1 MESVKTGKTNKV
13 GKNTEMAHTK
23 TNKETH
29 FKQVSAITNRI
40 RSIGGIFTKIAKKV
54 RELVKKHPKKSSA
67 ALVVLTPVA
76 CKRAKELDD
85 KVQDKSKQAEKENKI
100 NWWKYSG
107 LTIATS
113 LLLAACSAGDID
125 KQIEL
130 EQEKQKTEQEKKEAE
145 NARDRANKS
154 EIELEQERQKTNKS
168 GIELANS
175 QIKAEQERQKTE
187 QEKQKANKSEI
198 ELEQQ
203 KQKTINTQR
212 DLIKEQKDFI
222 KETEQNCQEKH
233 GQLFIKRARIKTGI
247 TTGIAIEIEAECKT
261 PKPTKTN
268 QTPIQPK
275 HLPNSKHPHSQRG
288 SKAQELIAYL
298 LFEQKD
304 FIIETE
310 QKCQEKH
317 NQFFIKKAGIKGGA
331 IEVEA
336 ECKTPKPTKTNQT
349 PIQPKHLPNSKQPH
363 SQRGS
368 KAQELIAYLQ
378 KELESL
384 PYSQKAIAKQVDFY
398 KPSSIAY
405 LELDPRDFK
414 VTEEWQNEN
423 LKIRSK
429 AQAKMLEMR
438 KPQANLSPSQSFL
451 FVQRIFAD
459 INKEIEAAANT
470 EKKAEKVGYGYS
482 KRV

>member
-13 GKNTEMAHTK
+13 GKNTEMANTK

-29 FKQVSAITNRI
+29 FKQVSAIINTL
-40 RSIGGIFTKIAKKV
+40 RSIGGIFTKIVKKV
-54 RELVKKHPKKSSA
+54 RELIKKHPKKSSA
-67 ALVVLTPVA
+67 ALVVLTHAA

-113 LLLAACSAGDID
+113 LLLAACSTGDID

-130 EQEKQKTEQEKKEAE
+130 EQEKQKTIKEQKDLVKEQK
-145 NARDRANKS
+145 DLVK
-154 EIELEQERQKTNKS
+154 EQK
-168 GIELANS
+168 
-175 QIKAEQERQKTE
+175 
-187 QEKQKANKSEI
+187 
-198 ELEQQ
+198 
-203 KQKTINTQR
+203 
-212 DLIKEQKDFI
+212 DLVKEQKDFI
-222 KETEQNCQEKH
+222 KYIEQNCKENHGRFFIEK
-233 GQLFIKRARIKTGI
+233 GGVKAGIGGI
-247 TTGIAIEIEAECKT
+247 TIEAEAKCKT

-268 QTPIQPK
+268 QTP
-275 HLPNSKHPHSQRG
+275 
-288 SKAQELIAYL
+288 
-298 LFEQKD
+298 
-304 FIIETE
+304 T
-310 QKCQEKH
+310 
-317 NQFFIKKAGIKGGA
+317 
-331 IEVEA
+331 
-336 ECKTPKPTKTNQT
+336 
-349 PIQPKHLPNSKQPH
+349 QPKHLPNSKQPH

-384 PYSQKAIAKQVDFY
+384 PYSQKAIVKQVDFY

-438 KPQANLSPSQSFL
+438 KPQAHLSPSQSLL
-451 FVQRIFAD
+451 FVQKIFAD
-459 INKEIEAAANT
+459 INKEIKVVANT

>member
-13 GKNTEMAHTK
+13 GKNTETANTK
-23 TNKETH
+23 ANKETH
-29 FKQVSAITNRI
+29 FKQVSAITNML
-40 RSIGGIFTKIAKKV
+40 RSIGGFFTKIAKKV
-54 RELVKKHPKKSSA
+54 RELAKKHPKKSRA
-67 ALVVLTPVA
+67 ALVVLTHVA
-76 CKRAKELDD
+76 CRKAKELDD
-85 KVQDKSKQAEKENKI
+85 KVQDKSKQAEKENQI

-113 LLLAACSAGDID
+113 LLLAACSVGDID

-130 EQEKQKTEQEKKEAE
+130 EQEKQKTEQEQQKTEQERQKT
-145 NARDRANKS
+145 NKS

-233 GQLFIKRARIKTGI
+233 GQLFIKKARIKTGI

-275 HLPNSKHPHSQRG
+275 HLPNSKQPRSQRG
-288 SKAQELIAYL
+288 SKAQELIA
-298 LFEQKD
+298 
-304 FIIETE
+304 
-310 QKCQEKH
+310 
-317 NQFFIKKAGIKGGA
+317 
-331 IEVEA
+331 
-336 ECKTPKPTKTNQT
+336 
-349 PIQPKHLPNSKQPH
+349 
-363 SQRGS
+363 
-368 KAQELIAYLQ
+368 
-378 KELESL
+378 
-384 PYSQKAIAKQVDFY
+384 
-398 KPSSIAY
+398 
-405 LELDPRDFK
+405 
-414 VTEEWQNEN
+414 
-423 LKIRSK
+423 
-429 AQAKMLEMR
+429 
-438 KPQANLSPSQSFL
+438 
-451 FVQRIFAD
+451 
-459 INKEIEAAANT
+459 
-470 EKKAEKVGYGYS
+470 
-482 KRV
+482 

>member
-13 GKNTEMAHTK
+13 GKNTETANAK
-23 TNKETH
+23 ANKETH
-29 FKQVSAITNRI
+29 FKQASAITNMI
-40 RSIGGIFTKIAKKV
+40 RSIGGFFTKIAKKV
-54 RELVKKHPKKSSA
+54 RGLVKKHPKKSRA
-67 ALVVLTPVA
+67 ALVVLTHVA
-76 CKRAKELDD
+76 CRKAKKLDD
-85 KVQDKSKQAEKENKI
+85 KVQDKSKQTEKENQI

-107 LTIATS
+107 LTIAAS

-130 EQEKQKTEQEKKEAE
+130 EQEKQKTEQEQQKTEQERQK
-145 NARDRANKS
+145 ANRS
-154 EIELEQERQKTNKS
+154 GIELEQERQKTNKS

-187 QEKQKANKSEI
+187 QEKQKTNKSGI

-233 GQLFIKRARIKTGI
+233 GQLFIKKARIKTGI

-261 PKPTKTN
+261 PKP
-268 QTPIQPK
+268 
-275 HLPNSKHPHSQRG
+275 
-288 SKAQELIAYL
+288 A
-298 LFEQKD
+298 
-304 FIIETE
+304 
-310 QKCQEKH
+310 
-317 NQFFIKKAGIKGGA
+317 
-331 IEVEA
+331 
-336 ECKTPKPTKTNQT
+336 KTNQT
-349 PIQPKHLPNSKQPH
+349 PIQPKHLPNSKQPR

-405 LELDPRDFK
+405 LELDPRDFN
-414 VTEEWQNEN
+414 VTEEWQKEN

-438 KPQANLSPSQSFL
+438 SLKLDPQAHLSTSQSL
-451 FVQRIFAD
+451 LLVQKIFAD
-459 INKEIEAAANT
+459 VSKEIEAAANT
-470 EKKAEKVGYGYS
+470 EKKVEKAGYGYS
-482 KRV
+482 KR

>member
-13 GKNTEMAHTK
+13 GKNTETADTK
-23 TNKETH
+23 ANKETH
-29 FKQVSAITNRI
+29 FKQANAITNMI
-40 RSIGGIFTKIAKKV
+40 RSIGSFFTKIAKRV
-54 RELVKKHPKKSSA
+54 RELVKKHPKKSRA
-67 ALVVLTPVA
+67 ALVVLTHVA
-76 CKRAKELDD
+76 CRKAKELDD
-85 KVQDKSKQAEKENKI
+85 KVQDKSKQAEKENQI

-107 LTIATS
+107 LTIAAS
-113 LLLAACSAGDID
+113 LLLAACSAGDTD

-130 EQEKQKTEQEKKEAE
+130 EQEKQEANKSGIELEQQRQKTEQERQKT
-145 NARDRANKS
+145 NKS

-187 QEKQKANKSEI
+187 QEKQKANKSAI

-233 GQLFIKRARIKTGI
+233 GQLFIKKARIKTGI

-275 HLPNSKHPHSQRG
+275 HLPNSK
-288 SKAQELIAYL
+288 
-298 LFEQKD
+298 
-304 FIIETE
+304 
-310 QKCQEKH
+310 
-317 NQFFIKKAGIKGGA
+317 
-331 IEVEA
+331 
-336 ECKTPKPTKTNQT
+336 
-349 PIQPKHLPNSKQPH
+349 QPR

-384 PYSQKAIAKQVDFY
+384 PYSQKAIAKQVNFY
-398 KPSSIAY
+398 RPSSIAY
-405 LELDPRDFK
+405 LELDPRDFN

-438 KPQANLSPSQSFL
+438 NPQANLSPFQSFSIIQNI
-451 FVQRIFAD
+451 VAD
-459 INKEIEAAANT
+459 INKEIEATANA

-482 KRV
+482 KRM

>member
-1 MESVKTGKTNKV
+1 MKLVKTGKTNKV

-29 FKQVSAITNRI
+29 FKQVSAITNRLK
-40 RSIGGIFTKIAKKV
+40 SIGGIFTKIAKKV
-54 RELVKKHPKKSSA
+54 RELVKKHPEKSRV
-67 ALVVLTPVA
+67 ALVVLTHVV

-113 LLLAACSAGDID
+113 LLLAACSVGDID

-130 EQEKQKTEQEKKEAE
+130 EQEKQKTEQEKQKTSNVET
-145 NARDRANKS
+145 NNQIKV
-154 EIELEQERQKTNKS
+154 EQEK
-168 GIELANS
+168 
-175 QIKAEQERQKTE
+175 QKTE
-187 QEKQKANKSEI
+187 QEKQKT
-198 ELEQQ
+198 EQE
-203 KQKTINTQR
+203 KQKTEQEKQKTEQEKQKTEQEKQKTSNIETNNQIKVEQEKQKTEQEKQKTNNTQK
-212 DLIKEQKDFI
+212 DLVKK
-222 KETEQNCQEKH
+222 TEQNCQEKH
-233 GQLFIKRARIKTGI
+233 GQFFIKKLGIKG
-247 TTGIAIEIEAECKT
+247 GIAIEI
-261 PKPTKTN
+261 
-268 QTPIQPK
+268 
-275 HLPNSKHPHSQRG
+275 
-288 SKAQELIAYL
+288 
-298 LFEQKD
+298 
-304 FIIETE
+304 
-310 QKCQEKH
+310 
-317 NQFFIKKAGIKGGA
+317 
-331 IEVEA
+331 EA

-384 PYSQKAIAKQVDFY
+384 PYSQKAIVKQVDFY

-438 KPQANLSPSQSFL
+438 KTQANLSPFQSFSIL
-451 FVQRIFAD
+451 QNIVAD
-459 INKEIEAAANT
+459 INKEIKVVANT
-470 EKKAEKVGYGYS
+470 EKKAEKAGYGYS
-482 KRV
+482 KRM

>member
-1 MESVKTGKTNKV
+1 MKTGKTNKV
-13 GKNTEMAHTK
+13 GKNTEMANTK

-29 FKQVSAITNRI
+29 FKQVSAIKNMFK
-40 RSIGGIFTKIAKKV
+40 SIGGIFTKIAKKV
-54 RELVKKHPKKSSA
+54 RELIKKHPEKSSA
-67 ALVVLTPVA
+67 ALVVLTHVA

-130 EQEKQKTEQEKKEAE
+130 EQEKQKTSNIETNNQIKVEQEK
-145 NARDRANKS
+145 
-154 EIELEQERQKTNKS
+154 
-168 GIELANS
+168 
-175 QIKAEQERQKTE
+175 QKTE
-187 QEKQKANKSEI
+187 QEKQKTEQEKQKTSNI
-198 ELEQQ
+198 ETNNQIKVEQEKQKTEQEKQKTSNIETNNQIKVEQEQQ
-203 KQKTINTQR
+203 KTEQERQKTLKT
-212 DLIKEQKDFI
+212 QKDFI
-222 KETEQNCQEKH
+222 KYIEQNCKENH
-233 GQLFIKRARIKTGI
+233 GQFFIEKGGTKAGIGGI
-247 TTGIAIEIEAECKT
+247 TIEAEAK
-261 PKPTKTN
+261 
-268 QTPIQPK
+268 
-275 HLPNSKHPHSQRG
+275 
-288 SKAQELIAYL
+288 
-298 LFEQKD
+298 
-304 FIIETE
+304 
-310 QKCQEKH
+310 
-317 NQFFIKKAGIKGGA
+317 
-331 IEVEA
+331 
-336 ECKTPKPTKTNQT
+336 CKTPKPTKTNQT

-368 KAQELIAYLQ
+368 KAQEFIAYLQ

-384 PYSQKAIAKQVDFY
+384 PYSQKAIVKQVNFY

-438 KPQANLSPSQSFL
+438 KPQANLSPFQSFSIL
-451 FVQRIFAD
+451 QNIVAD

>member
-13 GKNTEMAHTK
+13 GKNTETANTK

-29 FKQVSAITNRI
+29 FKQVSAITNII

-54 RELVKKHPKKSSA
+54 RGLVKKHPEKSSA
-67 ALVVLTPVA
+67 ALVVLTHVA
-76 CKRAKELDD
+76 CKKAKELDD
-85 KVQDKSKQAEKENKI
+85 KVQDKSKQAEKENQI

-113 LLLAACSAGDID
+113 LLLAACNAGDID

-130 EQEKQKTEQEKKEAE
+130 EQEKKEAE

-154 EIELEQERQKTNKS
+154 GIELEQERQKTNKS
-168 GIELANS
+168 GIELEQQRQKTEQERQKTNKSEIELANS
-175 QIKAEQERQKTE
+175 QIKAEQEKQKT
-187 QEKQKANKSEI
+187 NKSEI
-198 ELEQQ
+198 ELANSQIKAEQE

-233 GQLFIKRARIKTGI
+233 GQLFIKKARIKTGI

-275 HLPNSKHPHSQRG
+275 HLPNSK
-288 SKAQELIAYL
+288 
-298 LFEQKD
+298 
-304 FIIETE
+304 
-310 QKCQEKH
+310 
-317 NQFFIKKAGIKGGA
+317 
-331 IEVEA
+331 
-336 ECKTPKPTKTNQT
+336 
-349 PIQPKHLPNSKQPH
+349 QPR

-378 KELESL
+378 KELESR
-384 PYSQKAIAKQVDFY
+384 PYSQKAIVKQVNFY
-398 KPSSIAY
+398 RPSSIAY

-414 VTEEWQNEN
+414 VTEEWQKEN

-438 KPQANLSPSQSFL
+438 NPQAHLSTSQSLL
-451 FVQRIFAD
+451 FVQKIFAD
-459 INKEIEAAANT
+459 VNKEIKVVANT
-470 EKKAEKVGYGYS
+470 EKKVEKAGYGYS

>member
-1 MESVKTGKTNKV
+1 MKSVKTGKTNKV
-13 GKNTEMAHTK
+13 GKNTEMANTK
-23 TNKETH
+23 TNKKTH
-29 FKQVSAITNRI
+29 FKQVSAITNMI
-40 RSIGGIFTKIAKKV
+40 RSIGGFFTKIVKKV
-54 RELVKKHPKKSSA
+54 RELIKKHPEKSSA
-67 ALVVLTPVA
+67 ALVVLTHAA

-85 KVQDKSKQAEKENKI
+85 KVQDKSKQAEKENQI

-113 LLLAACSAGDID
+113 LLLAACSTGDID

-130 EQEKQKTEQEKKEAE
+130 EQEKQKANKSGIELEQERQKTEQEKQK
-145 NARDRANKS
+145 ANKS

-233 GQLFIKRARIKTGI
+233 GQLFIKKARIKTGI

-261 PKPTKTN
+261 PKP
-268 QTPIQPK
+268 
-275 HLPNSKHPHSQRG
+275 
-288 SKAQELIAYL
+288 A
-298 LFEQKD
+298 
-304 FIIETE
+304 
-310 QKCQEKH
+310 
-317 NQFFIKKAGIKGGA
+317 
-331 IEVEA
+331 
-336 ECKTPKPTKTNQT
+336 KTNQT

-368 KAQELIAYLQ
+368 KVQELIAYLQ

-414 VTEEWQNEN
+414 VTKEWQNEN

-438 KPQANLSPSQSFL
+438 KPQAHLSTSQSL
-451 FVQRIFAD
+451 LLVQKIFAD
-459 INKEIEAAANT
+459 INKEIKVVANT
-470 EKKAEKVGYGYS
+470 EKKAEKAGYGYS
-482 KRV
+482 KRM

>member
-13 GKNTEMAHTK
+13 GKNTETANAK

-29 FKQVSAITNRI
+29 FKQANAITNMI
-40 RSIGGIFTKIAKKV
+40 RSIGGFFTKIAKRV
-54 RELVKKHPKKSSA
+54 RELVKKHPEKSNA
-67 ALVVLTPVA
+67 ALVVLTHVA
-76 CKRAKELDD
+76 CKKAKELDD
-85 KVQDKSKQAEKENKI
+85 KVQDKSKQAEKENQI

-107 LTIATS
+107 LTIAAS
-113 LLLAACSAGDID
+113 LLLVACSAGDTD

-130 EQEKQKTEQEKKEAE
+130 EQEKQKTEQEQQKTEQEQQKT
-145 NARDRANKS
+145 
-154 EIELEQERQKTNKS
+154 EQERQKTNKS

-187 QEKQKANKSEI
+187 QEKQKANKSAI

-222 KETEQNCQEKH
+222 KETEQNCQE
-233 GQLFIKRARIKTGI
+233 
-247 TTGIAIEIEAECKT
+247 
-261 PKPTKTN
+261 N
-268 QTPIQPK
+268 
-275 HLPNSKHPHSQRG
+275 
-288 SKAQELIAYL
+288 
-298 LFEQKD
+298 
-304 FIIETE
+304 
-310 QKCQEKH
+310 H
-317 NQFFIKKAGIKGGA
+317 NQFFIKKLGIKGGIA
-331 IEVEA
+331 IEIEA

-384 PYSQKAIAKQVDFY
+384 PYSQKAIAKQVNFY

-405 LELDPRDFK
+405 LELDPRDFNA
-414 VTEEWQNEN
+414 TEEWQKEN

-438 KPQANLSPSQSFL
+438 DLKPDPQAHLPTSQSLL
-451 FVQRIFAD
+451 FVQKIFAD
-459 INKEIEAAANT
+459 INIRNR
-470 EKKAEKVGYGYS
+470 S
-482 KRV
+482 SC

>member
-13 GKNTEMAHTK
+13 GKNTEMVNAK

-29 FKQVSAITNRI
+29 FKQVSAITNTL
-40 RSIGGIFTKIAKKV
+40 RSIGGIFTKIVKKV
-54 RELVKKHPKKSSA
+54 RELFKKHPKKSNV
-67 ALVVLTPVA
+67 ALVVLTHAA

-85 KVQDKSKQAEKENKI
+85 KVQDKSKQAEKENQI

-113 LLLAACSAGDID
+113 LLLAACNAGDID

-130 EQEKQKTEQEKKEAE
+130 EQEKQK
-145 NARDRANKS
+145 ANKS
-154 EIELEQERQKTNKS
+154 GIELEQEKQKTNKS
-168 GIELANS
+168 EIELANS

-187 QEKQKANKSEI
+187 QERQKTNKSGIELEQQRQKTEQEKQKTNKSEI
-198 ELEQQ
+198 ELANSQIKAEQE

-233 GQLFIKRARIKTGI
+233 GQLFIKRTRIKTGI

-261 PKPTKTN
+261 PKP
-268 QTPIQPK
+268 
-275 HLPNSKHPHSQRG
+275 
-288 SKAQELIAYL
+288 A
-298 LFEQKD
+298 
-304 FIIETE
+304 
-310 QKCQEKH
+310 
-317 NQFFIKKAGIKGGA
+317 
-331 IEVEA
+331 
-336 ECKTPKPTKTNQT
+336 KTNQT
-349 PIQPKHLPNSKQPH
+349 PIQPKHLPNSKQPR

-368 KAQELIAYLQ
+368 KVQELIAYLQ

-384 PYSQKAIAKQVDFY
+384 PYSQKAIAKQVNFY
-398 KPSSIAY
+398 RPSSIAY

-438 KPQANLSPSQSFL
+438 NLKPDPQAHLSTSQSLL
-451 FVQRIFAD
+451 FVQKIFAD
-459 INKEIEAAANT
+459 INKEIEATVNT
-470 EKKAEKVGYGYS
+470 EKKAEKAGYGYS
-482 KRV
+482 KRM

>member
-1 MESVKTGKTNKV
+1 MESGKTNKV
-13 GKNTEMAHTK
+13 GKNAETANTK
-23 TNKETH
+23 ANKETH
-29 FKQVSAITNRI
+29 FKQVSVITNTL

-54 RELVKKHPKKSSA
+54 RELVKKHPNKSNA
-67 ALVVLTPVA
+67 ALVVLTHIA
-76 CKRAKELDD
+76 CKKAKELDD
-85 KVQDKSKQAEKENKI
+85 KVQDKSKQAEKENQI

-113 LLLAACSAGDID
+113 LLLAACNAGDID

-130 EQEKQKTEQEKKEAE
+130 EQEKKEVE

-154 EIELEQERQKTNKS
+154 GIELEQQRQKTEQERQKTNKS
-168 GIELANS
+168 GIELE
-175 QIKAEQERQKTE
+175 QQRQKTEQERQKT
-187 QEKQKANKSEI
+187 NKSGI

-203 KQKTINTQR
+203 RQKAEQEKQKTINTQR

-233 GQLFIKRARIKTGI
+233 GQLFIKKTRIKTGI

-275 HLPNSKHPHSQRG
+275 HLPNSK
-288 SKAQELIAYL
+288 
-298 LFEQKD
+298 
-304 FIIETE
+304 
-310 QKCQEKH
+310 
-317 NQFFIKKAGIKGGA
+317 
-331 IEVEA
+331 
-336 ECKTPKPTKTNQT
+336 
-349 PIQPKHLPNSKQPH
+349 QPH

-368 KAQELIAYLQ
+368 KAQEFMAYLQ

-384 PYSQKAIAKQVDFY
+384 PYSQKAIAKQVNFY
-398 KPSSIAY
+398 RPSSIAY

-438 KPQANLSPSQSFL
+438 KPQAHLSTSQSLL
-451 FVQRIFAD
+451 FVQKIFAD

-470 EKKAEKVGYGYS
+470 EKKAEKAGYGYS

>member
-13 GKNTEMAHTK
+13 GKNTETANTK
-23 TNKETH
+23 ANKGTH
-29 FKQVSAITNRI
+29 FKQVSAITNTL

-54 RELVKKHPKKSSA
+54 RELVKKHPKKSNA
-67 ALVVLTPVA
+67 ALVVLTHAA

-107 LTIATS
+107 LTIAAS

-130 EQEKQKTEQEKKEAE
+130 EQEKKEVE

-154 EIELEQERQKTNKS
+154 GIELEQERQKTEQERQKTNKS

-175 QIKAEQERQKTE
+175 QIKAEQERQKT
-187 QEKQKANKSEI
+187 NKSGI

-203 KQKTINTQR
+203 RQKAEQEKQKTINTQR

-233 GQLFIKRARIKTGI
+233 GQLFIKKARIKTGI

-261 PKPTKTN
+261 PKP
-268 QTPIQPK
+268 
-275 HLPNSKHPHSQRG
+275 
-288 SKAQELIAYL
+288 A
-298 LFEQKD
+298 
-304 FIIETE
+304 
-310 QKCQEKH
+310 
-317 NQFFIKKAGIKGGA
+317 
-331 IEVEA
+331 
-336 ECKTPKPTKTNQT
+336 KTNQT
-349 PIQPKHLPNSKQPH
+349 PIQPKHLPNSKQPR

-414 VTEEWQNEN
+414 VTEEWQKEN

-438 KPQANLSPSQSFL
+438 NLKTDPQAHLPTSQSLL
-451 FVQRIFAD
+451 FVQKIFAD
-459 INKEIEAAANT
+459 VNKEIKVVANT
-470 EKKAEKVGYGYS
+470 EKKVEKAGYGYS

>member
-13 GKNTEMAHTK
+13 GKNTEMANTK

-29 FKQVSAITNRI
+29 FKQVSVITNTLK
-40 RSIGGIFTKIAKKV
+40 SIGGIFTKIAKKV
-54 RELVKKHPKKSSA
+54 RELVKKHPEKSSA
-67 ALVVLTPVA
+67 ALVVLTHVA

-113 LLLAACSAGDID
+113 LLLAACSVGDID

-130 EQEKQKTEQEKKEAE
+130 EQEKKEAE

-154 EIELEQERQKTNKS
+154 GIELEQE
-168 GIELANS
+168 
-175 QIKAEQERQKTE
+175 
-187 QEKQKANKSEI
+187 
-198 ELEQQ
+198 
-203 KQKTINTQR
+203 KQKTIKT
-212 DLIKEQKDFI
+212 QKDFI
-222 KETEQNCQEKH
+222 KYLEQNCKENH
-233 GQLFIKRARIKTGI
+233 G
-247 TTGIAIEIEAECKT
+247 
-261 PKPTKTN
+261 
-268 QTPIQPK
+268 
-275 HLPNSKHPHSQRG
+275 
-288 SKAQELIAYL
+288 
-298 LFEQKD
+298 
-304 FIIETE
+304 
-310 QKCQEKH
+310 
-317 NQFFIKKAGIKGGA
+317 QFFIKKASIA
-331 IEVEA
+331 IELET

-438 KPQANLSPSQSFL
+438 KPQANLSPFQSFSIL
-451 FVQRIFAD
+451 QEIAAD
-459 INKEIEAAANT
+459 INKEIEASANT

-482 KRV
+482 KRM